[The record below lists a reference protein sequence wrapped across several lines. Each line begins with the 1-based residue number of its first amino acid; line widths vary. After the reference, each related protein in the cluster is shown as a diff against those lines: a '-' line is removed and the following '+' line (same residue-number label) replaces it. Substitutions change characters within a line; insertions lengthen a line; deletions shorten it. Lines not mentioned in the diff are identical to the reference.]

1 MTEESQNDK
10 TGGGA
15 SGPPTYSAQDVRQG
29 QVILR
34 KRWQRIVFFG
44 GLVGLVLLPLVLMLV
59 AEA

>member
-1 MTEESQNDK
+1 MTEEPQNDK
-10 TGGGA
+10 TGEA
-15 SGPPTYSAQDVRQG
+15 SGRPTYAAQDVRQG

-44 GLVGLVLLPLVLMLV
+44 GLVGLVLLPLALMLV

>member
-1 MTEESQNDK
+1 MTEEPQNDK
-10 TGGGA
+10 TGEA

-44 GLVGLVLLPLVLMLV
+44 GLVGLVLLPLVLML
-59 AEA
+59 AAGA